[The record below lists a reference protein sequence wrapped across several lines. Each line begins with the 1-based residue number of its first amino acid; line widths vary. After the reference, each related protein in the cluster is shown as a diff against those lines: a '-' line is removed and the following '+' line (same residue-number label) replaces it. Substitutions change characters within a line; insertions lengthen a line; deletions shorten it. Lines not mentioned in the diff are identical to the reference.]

1 MSLSYKVGLHSTLKE
16 NLKYSSSNQI
26 KPCIFDWFNSK
37 FGSCSAFYLM
47 FHLLFH
53 SVDFSLFYC
62 CFPGTQFI
70 FVYIKG
76 LHVYFYLLMKQ
87 KTSHFMKWYITSLSS
102 VLFRSA
108 VLNSIVFLCAY
119 LAILMYLCSYF
130 LVLSFKQYTLTFNIL
145 SFLHSS
151 CRFYYLSFLCCQ
163 KI

>member
-26 KPCIFDWFNSK
+26 KPCIFDWLNSK

-87 KTSHFMKWYITSLSS
+87 KTSHFMKWYINFSLFSPLPFS
-102 VLFRSA
+102 RPQQHCLSLCLPCYPNVLMLLLLGSQ
-108 VLNSIVFLCAY
+108 L
-119 LAILMYLCSYF
+119 
-130 LVLSFKQYTLTFNIL
+130 
-145 SFLHSS
+145 
-151 CRFYYLSFLCCQ
+151 
-163 KI
+163 